1 MGFATIIPF
10 SVVSTLCPST
20 LPSSCLLL
28 GHKIHLKSW
37 LTKSHTLIV
46 LIGVENIN
54 VTFLRHYYFSILHIL
69 HVCSARLLNLIY
81 FSDLLFC
88 LTISSWLDCC
98 FNFCIPVFP
107 HVCLCLQLSRI
118 RWWSCL
124 EMCRGAHFS
133 ARRDVLV
140 PTCHL
145 SLPFQPE

>member
-20 LPSSCLLL
+20 LPSPCLLL

-37 LTKSHTLIV
+37 LTKSHVLIV

-88 LTISSWLDCC
+88 LTISSWLNCC
-98 FNFCIPVFP
+98 FNFCVPVFP
-107 HVCLCLQLSRI
+107 RVPVFAVVQDKVVVMFGNVQRGSFLCQTRCACSNLSP
-118 RWWSCL
+118 L
-124 EMCRGAHFS
+124 S
-133 ARRDVLV
+133 A
-140 PTCHL
+140 L
-145 SLPFQPE
+145 SA